1 MMVMA
6 NDDASSA
13 SGMMVMANDDDN
25 SSIAA
30 FGTDQPQTSNVP
42 KELQRLN
49 RDPRQSEMIYGL
61 GGAGSQSSAILPSA
75 RF

>member
-49 RDPRQSEMIYGL
+49 RDPR
-61 GGAGSQSSAILPSA
+61 
-75 RF
+75 